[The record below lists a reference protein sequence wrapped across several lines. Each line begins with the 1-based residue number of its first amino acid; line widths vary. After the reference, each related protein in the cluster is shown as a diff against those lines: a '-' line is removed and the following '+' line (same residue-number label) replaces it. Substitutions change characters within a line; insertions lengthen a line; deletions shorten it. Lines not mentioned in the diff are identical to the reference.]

1 MDVNR
6 LSQGEK
12 IAAGSGVLLFIV
24 MFFAWFGAPDNAI
37 TDAIN
42 AAGIDTTAN
51 AWQSFD
57 FIDLVLLVTILAA
70 VGAAAA
76 KAADRRV
83 DFPLSTVVTVLGGL
97 STLLVLYR
105 ILDPPSDASRKFG
118 VFLGLILVAA
128 LTYGAWLSMQEEG
141 TSFQDAA
148 DRFGGGA
155 GGGGPAG
162 GAGGADDPY
171 ATPPAEDPY
180 ATPPPA
186 DDPPPPPPPPP
197 SGGAPPSA

>member
-24 MFFAWFGAPDNAI
+24 MFFAWFGASGDIEALGQ
-37 TDAIN
+37 AV
-42 AAGIDTTAN
+42 GVDTSFN

-57 FIDLVLLVTILAA
+57 FIDLVLLVTVLAA

-76 KAADRRV
+76 KAADTRI
-83 DFPLSTVVTVLGGL
+83 DFPLSAVVTGLGGL

-105 ILDPPSDASRKFG
+105 LIDPPGDASRKFG
-118 VFLGLILVAA
+118 VFLGLIFAAA
-128 LTYGAWLSMQEEG
+128 LTYGAWLAMQEEG

-148 DRFGGGA
+148 DRVGGGRGTA
-155 GGGGPAG
+155 SGVG
-162 GAGGADDPY
+162 DRDTY
-171 ATPPAEDPY
+171 A
-180 ATPPPA
+180 PPPA
-186 DDPPPPPPPPP
+186 DDPYAAPPPAGDEPGSAPPPPPPPP
-197 SGGAPPSA
+197 SGGAPPTA